1 LTFHHKSHTLKLSR
15 IGCGHINMA
24 ESEQTI
30 NLLPHEKE
38 NLMTQFLD
46 WALSIGRLLVIL
58 TEIVALGTFIYRF
71 GLDAQLVNLH
81 DDIKTKSFIVDN
93 FQSQEATYRDIQDR
107 LQTAKQYTAVGKT
120 TTGVFEE
127 IAKIGQGKI
136 TFKDLDV
143 STDTMKIEV
152 AAESGDAISQFVNA
166 LKESPSITSIS
177 VDKVA
182 NNTATA
188 QITVYIT
195 ATLKK
200 EAFASTTTNTDSA
213 LNTATVNQQQ

>member
-1 LTFHHKSHTLKLSR
+1 LD
-15 IGCGHINMA
+15 CGIVGMA
-24 ESEQTI
+24 ENEQTI

-46 WALSIGRLLVIL
+46 WALTIGRLLVIL

-71 GLDAQLVNLH
+71 SLDAQLVNLH

-93 FQSQEATYRDIQDR
+93 FKDQETTFRDVQSR
-107 LQTAKQYTAVGKT
+107 LATAKQYASVSNTTANI
-120 TTGVFEE
+120 FEE

-136 TFKDLDV
+136 TFKDLNV
-143 STDTMKIEV
+143 STQDVKIEV
-152 AAESGDAISQFVNA
+152 AANSGSAISQFVND
-166 LKESPSITSIS
+166 LKNSPTMTSLS

-182 NNTATA
+182 NNTAGGV
-188 QITVYIT
+188 ITVYIT

-200 EAFASTTTNTDSA
+200 APFDSLDTKTSGT
-213 LNTATVNQQQ
+213 LNTTIQQ